1 MITREQKEKIIK
13 EFQINPQDTGSS
25 VVQIAVLSED
35 IELLKSHFEKN
46 KKDFSSKRGLMKK
59 IMLRRSLLDYL
70 KRSDEESYK
79 NVISRL
85 GLRK

>member
-1 MITREQKEKIIK
+1 MITKEKKEQIIK
-13 EFQINPQDTGSS
+13 DFQINAQDTGSS
-25 VVQIAVLSED
+25 SVQIAVLSAD
-35 IELLKSHFEKN
+35 IEQLKSHFEKN

-70 KRSDEESYK
+70 KRTNEESYK
-79 NVISRL
+79 NVIQRL

>member
-1 MITREQKEKIIK
+1 MC
-13 EFQINPQDTGSS
+13 S
-25 VVQIAVLSED
+25 
-35 IELLKSHFEKN
+35 FEKN

-70 KRSDEESYK
+70 KRSNEESYK
-79 NVISRL
+79 NVIQRL

>member
-25 VVQIAVLSED
+25 AVQIAVLSED

>member
-1 MITREQKEKIIK
+1 MITKEKKEQIIK
-13 EFQINPQDTGSS
+13 DFQINAQDTGSS
-25 VVQIAVLSED
+25 SVQIAVLSAD
-35 IELLKSHFEKN
+35 IEQLKSHFEKN

-70 KRSDEESYK
+70 KRSNEESYK
-79 NVISRL
+79 NVIQRL

>member
-1 MITREQKEKIIK
+1 MITREKKESIIK
-13 EFQINPQDTGSS
+13 EFQINAQDTGSS
-25 VVQIAVLSED
+25 AVQIAVLSED
-35 IELLKSHFEKN
+35 IEQLKQHFEKN

-70 KRSDEESYK
+70 KRSNEESYK
-79 NVISRL
+79 NVIQRL

>member
-1 MITREQKEKIIK
+1 M
-13 EFQINPQDTGSS
+13 DY
-25 VVQIAVLSED
+25 
-35 IELLKSHFEKN
+35 

>member
-59 IMLRRSLLDYL
+59 IMLRRSLLGYL

>member
-1 MITREQKEKIIK
+1 MITREQKEKLIK
-13 EFQINPQDTGSS
+13 EFQMNPQDTGSS
-25 VVQIAVLSED
+25 AVQIAVLSED
-35 IELLKSHFEKN
+35 IELLKNHFEKN

>member
-1 MITREQKEKIIK
+1 MITREKKESIIK
-13 EFQINPQDTGSS
+13 EFQINAQDTGSS
-25 VVQIAVLSED
+25 EVQIAVLSED
-35 IELLKSHFEKN
+35 IEQLKSHFEKN

-70 KRSDEESYK
+70 KRSNEESYK
-79 NVISRL
+79 NVIQRL

>member
-1 MITREQKEKIIK
+1 MITKEKKEQIIK
-13 EFQINPQDTGSS
+13 YFQINAQDTGSS
-25 VVQIAVLSED
+25 SVQIAVLSAD
-35 IELLKSHFEKN
+35 IEQLKSHFEKN

-70 KRSDEESYK
+70 KRSNEESYK
-79 NVISRL
+79 NVIQRL